1 MCNLD
6 DIDDPFQLSLVILS
20 SLVVDDDDTG
30 AVAAAGAGVPTTWT
44 TASHAEITF
53 PVSQSGSFEFSKL

>member
-1 MCNLD
+1 MKRDINLD
-6 DIDDPFQLSLVILS
+6 DIDDPFQLALVILS
-20 SLVVDDDDTG
+20 SLVVDDDDTA
-30 AVAAAGAGVPTTWT
+30 AVPGVPTTWT